1 MSSSPEDQKQRQNAS
16 RKRRR
21 NLPIPDNLV
30 AHVLTYLDASDY
42 ISVLWAAENIF
53 VTPLRLHLGSAKSL
67 NLSFLLR
74 KFPNT
79 FKNTSRQQLAV
90 QLLLQSVIGR
100 SPTNRLKHVELS
112 NLRGV
117 TGKDWLPELSKIPL
131 VTLDLTNCKDIE
143 QDLLYRYFQRCPRT
157 LRHLHLNGIPAVDR
171 AMLIDIGLFRNIVSL
186 SLGACSQYIT
196 ARDILRLLKKLTS
209 LKHLDLQGLN
219 HLNDRESPESEE
231 VFLDVLPESL
241 ESLNLS
247 GTKPLRLVSHDV
259 FATMNTYLTRSLEN
273 AQRVQDRLHDI
284 AQGLVEFNNGG
295 QNADGLLRRIVDLG
309 NDRQPQGSIWKD
321 EPTFRLKLKH
331 IVLNGTGPSRSGI
344 FRGSVATLS
353 LGRCLKEVHLS
364 GCEAIGDWEIQAIAV
379 NCGETLTC
387 FQMRGGSIGNPA
399 IKALGKHCR
408 VLAELDVSACFAIDD
423 RGIMALVDNLQ
434 RQESNDTRNLP
445 NDENGETLEQPT
457 KRSRISKPSLT
468 ILRIAALP
476 KLTNQAIRVIAHLK
490 SLIVLDIH
498 DCKLVGN
505 FEVFETITQ
514 LPRLVDIDARNI
526 NYSTS
531 PNNFTLPS
539 WLRGNQNTPAT
550 LKRINNRKFKRSE
563 PIATPKHCCIVRCQA
578 QKLSSTTPLAPM
590 YHCIDC
596 GFIPEIDR
604 GFCVE
609 CLKQCHVGHK
619 TFLGSYAR
627 YSCDC
632 PFATVNTLNTC
643 QAIMPSDN
651 SNPVANSEQIE
662 TKIMDVDYNFATAR
676 TINPL

>member
-1 MSSSPEDQKQRQNAS
+1 MSSSPEDQKQRQHAS

-30 AHVLTYLDASDY
+30 AHVLSYLDASDY

-53 VTPLRLHLGSAKSL
+53 VTPLRLHLGSVKSL

-90 QLLLQSVIGR
+90 QLLIQSVIGR
-100 SPTNRLKHVELS
+100 SPTNRLQHLELS

-117 TGKDWLPELSKIPL
+117 TGKNWLPELSKIPL

-143 QDLLYRYFQRCPRT
+143 NGENDLLNEYLRTCPKT
-157 LRHLHLNGIPAVDR
+157 LRHLHLNGIPSVNSWTVSFIA
-171 AMLIDIGLFRNIVSL
+171 GHPNIVSL
-186 SLGACSQYIT
+186 SLGACSQTIT
-196 ARDILRLLKKLTS
+196 ARDILMLLKKLTS

-247 GTKPLRLVSHDV
+247 GTKPLRLISHDV

-295 QNADGLLRRIVDLG
+295 QNADGLLRRIADLG
-309 NDRQPQGSIWKD
+309 NNRQPQGSIWKD

-331 IVLNGTGPSRSGI
+331 LVLNGTGPSRSGI

-364 GCEAIGDWEIQAIAV
+364 GCEKIGDWEIQAIAM

-399 IKALGKHCR
+399 IKSLGKHCR

-423 RGIMALVDNLQ
+423 HGIMALVDNLQ
-434 RQESNDTRNLP
+434 RQESNYTRNLP
-445 NDENGETLEQPT
+445 NDENREVEEHPS

-476 KLTNQAIRVIAHLK
+476 KLTNHAIRAIAHLK

-498 DCKLVGN
+498 DCKSIGN

-526 NYSTS
+526 NNSTS
-531 PNNFTLPS
+531 PNNLTLPS

-550 LKRINNRKFKRSE
+550 LKRVNNRKFKRSE
-563 PIATPKHCCIVRCQA
+563 PVATPKHCCIVRCQA
-578 QKLSSTTPLAPM
+578 QKLSPTTPLAPM

-596 GFIPEIDR
+596 GFIPEVDR

-609 CLKQCHVGHK
+609 CLQQCHVGHK

-643 QAIMPSDN
+643 QAIMPAHN
-651 SNPVANSEQIE
+651 SNPVAVSEQIE
-662 TKIMDVDYNFATAR
+662 AK
-676 TINPL
+676 